1 MTLYTPVL
9 WFYAVMVSL
18 VFGASVYETLV
29 VHPAWSRKP
38 PESFRGFVGTPVSR
52 MNIPAFWVPVAPL
65 YALSALAALGL
76 AFRAGSQGVALIV
89 STACAVAGV
98 AWTLVYFRPT
108 IERFLE
114 AGGGNTPTERLQIE
128 AHRWIRL
135 NWIRVGLVAISWWG
149 ASAPWRGTDES
160 GWAAQQAAPPD
171 GCVPFS
177 AAAGEP
183 RSLGTG
189 RTRKENGPRN

>member
-1 MTLYTPVL
+1 LNGAHWRDTPLLSLNDSHQVEPTICWADGSGDCGMTLYTPVL

-18 VFGASVYETLV
+18 VFGASVYELFV

-98 AWTLVYFRPT
+98 AWTLLYFRPN
-108 IERFLE
+108 IERFLQ

-128 AHRWIRL
+128 TDRWIRL
-135 NWIRVGLVAISWWG
+135 NWIRVGLVAISLWG
-149 ASAPWRGTDES
+149 ALSAVARHG
-160 GWAAQQAAPPD
+160 
-171 GCVPFS
+171 
-177 AAAGEP
+177 
-183 RSLGTG
+183 
-189 RTRKENGPRN
+189 

>member
-1 MTLYTPVL
+1 MTLYTSVL
-9 WFYAVMVSL
+9 WFYAVMVSI

-65 YALSALAALGL
+65 YALSGLAALGL
-76 AFRAGSQGVALIV
+76 ALWTGSQGAALIV
-89 STACAVAGV
+89 SAVCAVAGV

-114 AGGGNTPTERLQIE
+114 EGGGNTPAERLQVE
-128 AHRWIRL
+128 AHRWIGL
-135 NWIRVGLVAISWWG
+135 NWIRVGLVGISWWG
-149 ASAPWRGTDES
+149 ALSTVARHG
-160 GWAAQQAAPPD
+160 
-171 GCVPFS
+171 
-177 AAAGEP
+177 
-183 RSLGTG
+183 
-189 RTRKENGPRN
+189 

>member
-38 PESFRGFVGTPVSR
+38 PESFRGFVGAPISR
-52 MNIPAFWVPVAPL
+52 MNLPAFWVPVAPL

-76 AFRAGSQGVALIV
+76 GLWTGSQGVALIV
-89 STACAVAGV
+89 SAVSAVAGV

-108 IERFLE
+108 IERFLGD
-114 AGGGNTPTERLQIE
+114 GGGNTSAERLQVE
-128 AHRWIRL
+128 AQRWIRL
-135 NWIRVGLVAISWWG
+135 NWIRIGLIVISWWG
-149 ASAPWRGTDES
+149 AVATVVRHG
-160 GWAAQQAAPPD
+160 
-171 GCVPFS
+171 
-177 AAAGEP
+177 
-183 RSLGTG
+183 
-189 RTRKENGPRN
+189 